1 MASVLWEEYDFF
13 DKGMGLAGGGP
24 EGGFLVYLVQQPG
37 TIPSPPGPCPQSVPT
52 PANAFRGVPPFS
64 LGPHASLSFSVLL
77 PRSVRLHSLSLFS
90 LSPHSPHVPL
100 LLSIYFCFFSVPS
113 STFSLALS
121 LPFVCVCP
129 SCVFPFVC
137 GSDPV
142 SRYLL
147 LCPIP
152 AVFVSSFSSFS
163 HSQVLF
169 FQTLEIIHCHP
180 QGAQWIKCLNQT
192 RTAREASSRKRA
204 SQGE

>member
-1 MASVLWEEYDFF
+1 MISLT
-13 DKGMGLAGGGP
+13 KGWGWQVGAQR
-24 EGGFLVYLVQQPG
+24 GGFLCIWCSSLA
-37 TIPSPPGPCPQSVPT
+37 PSPPLRVLVPKVSPPLPT
-52 PANAFRGVPPFS
+52 PFGACLPFLLAPVLPSPFLSYS
-64 LGPHASLSFSVLL
+64 LALSVFILYLCSPSLPIHHTF
-77 PRSVRLHSLSLFS
+77 
-90 LSPHSPHVPL
+90 
-100 LLSIYFCFFSVPS
+100 PS
-113 STFSLALS
+113 SFPSTSAFSQSPPPSCFHIFSCSLS

>member
-1 MASVLWEEYDFF
+1 MH
-13 DKGMGLAGGGP
+13 
-24 EGGFLVYLVQQPG
+24 G
-37 TIPSPPGPCPQSVPT
+37 TARALLSPSPPLRVLVPKVS
-52 PANAFRGVPPFS
+52 PPLPPPFGTCLPFLSAPVLPSPFLSYS
-64 LGPHASLSFSVLL
+64 LTLSVFILSVL
-77 PRSVRLHSLSLFS
+77 P
-90 LSPHSPHVPL
+90 LSPFTTRSPPPFHLFLLFLSPL
-100 LLSIYFCFFSVPS
+100 PHLV

-137 GSDPV
+137 VSDPV

-152 AVFVSSFSSFS
+152 AVFISSFSSFS